1 MTATLVPSPNP
12 VQVLLKSSNPELRRL
27 NVRETD
33 DTLEI
38 SGRVSCYYLKQMAQ
52 ESLRVVAAGRRIV
65 NDVVVSR

>member
-1 MTATLVPSPNP
+1 MTATLVPPPNP
-12 VQVLLKSSNPELRRL
+12 VQVLLKSSNPEIRRL

-52 ESLRVVAAGRRIV
+52 ESLRAAAAGRRIV
-65 NDVVVSR
+65 NVVTVCR

>member
-1 MTATLVPSPNP
+1 MTATLAPKPNP

-33 DTLEI
+33 ETLEI

-65 NDVVVSR
+65 NVVVVSR

>member
-1 MTATLVPSPNP
+1 MTATLVPPPNP

-33 DTLEI
+33 DTLQI

-52 ESLRVVAAGRRIV
+52 ESLRAVAAGRRIV

>member
-1 MTATLVPSPNP
+1 MTATLIPPPSP
-12 VQVLLKSSNPELRRL
+12 VQVLLKSSNPEIRRL

-33 DTLEI
+33 DTLQI

-52 ESLRVVAAGRRIV
+52 ESLRAAAAGRRIV